1 MVQVKK
7 PPLGSGA
14 RQDWDECLA
23 LLQQTILLC
32 RRISIELFQHVLN
45 LDLKFHLMRKTGE
58 VMRVMDRGTY
68 SIQSILSTVI
78 FSIAPQMLDILL
90 ACVYIASVLEPWI
103 AIIMFVTLAS
113 YLPLTIY
120 LTEWRT
126 RFRR

>member
-1 MVQVKK
+1 M
-7 PPLGSGA
+7 
-14 RQDWDECLA
+14 
-23 LLQQTILLC
+23 
-32 RRISIELFQHVLN
+32 LN

-126 RFRR
+126 RFRRCALE

>member
-1 MVQVKK
+1 M
-7 PPLGSGA
+7 
-14 RQDWDECLA
+14 
-23 LLQQTILLC
+23 
-32 RRISIELFQHVLN
+32 LN

-90 ACVYIASVLEPWI
+90 ACIYIASVLEPWI
-103 AIIMFVTLAS
+103 AIIMFVTLAW

-126 RFRR
+126 RFRRYALERDAMC